1 MSTKRVIALV
11 IGVVMILPAL
21 GMLLGGGALAL
32 AYATQRDDD
41 GFFDVTIDQLQSPTA
56 AITGEDVRFATD
68 PGSPDWL
75 IDVVDLD
82 VRLRA
87 TALGSD
93 DAIFVGIA
101 RQVDLDQYLSG
112 IAHDRVTE
120 IDDGV
125 PVYRLVPGETDAAPP
140 PSDATIWVA
149 QAEGTGTQ
157 ELTWEP
163 TGGRWAA
170 MVANADG
177 SPGLAVTMEV
187 GAKSGLIL
195 PLAIGLVV
203 LGLIGVVIAVVLIV
217 YGASGARRRETTDGG
232 PAAPPATPGVVPADS
247 SDASAGPTAPL
258 PPPESASSADAD
270 RTTR

>member
-41 GFFDVTIDQLQSPTA
+41 GFFDVTIDQLQSPTP
-56 AITGEDVRFATD
+56 AITGEDVKFATD

-87 TALGSD
+87 TALGTD
-93 DAIFVGIA
+93 EPIFVGIA
-101 RQVDLDQYLSG
+101 RQFDLDRYLAG
-112 IAHDRVTE
+112 VAHDRVIE
-120 IDDGV
+120 IDNGV
-125 PVYRLVPGETDAAPP
+125 PVYRLVPGEDDVLPP
-140 PSDATIWVA
+140 PSEETFWVA

-170 MVANADG
+170 LVANADG
-177 SPGLAVTMEV
+177 SPGVAASMEV
-187 GAKSGLIL
+187 GAKSGLVL
-195 PLAIGLVV
+195 PLAIGLTV
-203 LGLIGVVIAVVLIV
+203 LGAIGVAVAVVLIV
-217 YGASGARRRETTDGG
+217 YGASGARRDRTPGTGS
-232 PAAPPATPGVVPADS
+232 AAPPTSGGQPS
-247 SDASAGPTAPL
+247 SDAGSTL
-258 PPPESASSADAD
+258 PPPHPVSSSAGGA
-270 RTTR
+270 RTPQ

>member
-56 AITGEDVRFATD
+56 AITGEDVTFATD

-82 VRLRA
+82 IRLRA
-87 TALGSD
+87 TALASD
-93 DAIFVGIA
+93 DAVFVGIA
-101 RQVDLDQYLSG
+101 RQTDLDQYLAG
-112 IAHDRVTE
+112 VAHDRVTE
-120 IDDGV
+120 IENGV
-125 PVYRLVPGETDAAPP
+125 PVYRLIPGETDAAPP
-140 PSDATIWVA
+140 PSEATIWVA
-149 QAEGTGTQ
+149 QAEGTSTQ

-163 TGGRWAA
+163 TGGSWAA

-177 SPGLAVTMEV
+177 SPGLTVAMEV

-195 PLAIGLVV
+195 PLAIGLAV
-203 LGLIGVVIAVVLIV
+203 LGLIGSAIAVVLIV
-217 YGASGARRRETTDGG
+217 YGASGARRREA
-232 PAAPPATPGVVPADS
+232 PATVQSAPPATSGDPTADE
-247 SDASAGPTAPL
+247 ASGGPTTPL
-258 PPPESASSADAD
+258 PPPASSSADAE
-270 RTTR
+270 RSSQ

>member
-32 AYATQRDDD
+32 AHTTQRDDD
-41 GFFDVTIDQLQSPTA
+41 GFFDVTIDPLQSTTA
-56 AITGEDVRFATD
+56 AITGEDVKFATD

-75 IDVVDLD
+75 IDIVDLD
-82 VRLRA
+82 VRLRV

-93 DAIFVGIA
+93 EAIFVGIA
-101 RQVDLDQYLSG
+101 RQTDLEQYLAG
-112 IAHDRVTE
+112 VAHDRVIE
-120 IDDGV
+120 FESGV

-140 PSDATIWVA
+140 PSEVTIWVA

-177 SPGLAVTMEV
+177 SPGVAVAMEV
-187 GAKSGLIL
+187 GAKSGLVL
-195 PLAIGLVV
+195 PLAIVLAV
-203 LGLIGVVIAVVLIV
+203 LGLIGVAIAVVLIV
-217 YGASGARRRETTDGG
+217 YGAAGARRREPADRPAHDVSGG
-232 PAAPPATPGVVPADS
+232 PAAP
-247 SDASAGPTAPL
+247 L
-258 PPPESASSADAD
+258 PPPTPASSSAE